1 MIHFTREDRQMM
13 DHVVDTTRDR
23 MLTEGGYAEQDWAT
37 MTKLESL
44 AKAGSA
50 VVISGRDEPDADA
63 ARALLRRIAEAEL
76 NHWVPNASQRL
87 LHRAGLALGIE
98 QPDPARMRN
107 DDCGPDP
114 AKHATVP
121 DWIGDLFVR
130 RCVSC
135 ARIWRV

>member
-23 MLTEGGYAEQDWAT
+23 MLTEGGYTEQDWVT
-37 MTKLESL
+37 MTKLECL
-44 AKAGSA
+44 AKEGSA
-50 VVISGRDEPDADA
+50 VVVSGRDTQDTDI
-63 ARALLRRIAEAEL
+63 ARTLLQRLVEAEL
-76 NHWVPNASQRL
+76 DNWVPNASQRL
-87 LHRAGLALGIE
+87 LHRAGAALGIE

-107 DDCGPDP
+107 DDCGPDLG
-114 AKHATVP
+114 KHATVP
-121 DWIGDLFVR
+121 DWVGDLFVR